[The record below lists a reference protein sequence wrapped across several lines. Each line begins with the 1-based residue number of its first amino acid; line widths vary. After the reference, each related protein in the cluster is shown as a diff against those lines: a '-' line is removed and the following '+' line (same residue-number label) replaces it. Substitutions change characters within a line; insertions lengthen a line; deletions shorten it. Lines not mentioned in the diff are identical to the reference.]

1 MKLSAVHLATAAAA
15 AALIAAVAAPVQ
27 AQDQTLPDGPG
38 KAELESTCAVCH
50 GLNLVTARHRTAAE
64 WADVLTQMEAR
75 GAVMDDKT
83 KPLILG
89 YLTTNLGTGDAAAAP
104 AAPAAP
110 ATPATPATPTPP
122 QK

>member
-1 MKLSAVHLATAAAA
+1 MKLSALHLVAASAA
-15 AALIAAVAAPVQ
+15 AALLAAIAAPVQ

-38 KAELESTCAVCH
+38 KAELEATCAVCH
-50 GLNLVTARHRTAAE
+50 GLNLVTARHRSAAE
-64 WADVLTQMEAR
+64 WADVLTQMESR

-104 AAPAAP
+104 GAPAAP
-110 ATPATPATPTPP
+110 ATPPATPTPP